1 MVIVLSVV
9 VGIFALFGIFYLIN
23 YLCYH
28 RSLISTFAEWYL
40 LRYKKH
46 NTKKVVLDKLLAVEK
61 SGEKEYIMPKRYQ
74 KLDVSEQKFSDMKVY
89 YLNTHTKSSK
99 VIFYL
104 HGGGY
109 ANDVVSHHFRL
120 FKSLIKKT
128 DALII
133 LPIYYKIPKHY
144 YQDCYEVL
152 VRYYESL
159 DLTNKEVVMMGDSSG
174 GGLAC
179 GLVQRLAKEN
189 VKMPAKTILIS
200 PWLDI
205 AMQDKDVIENEKN
218 DPRNKIEN
226 VLIWSKYWA
235 RELDYQD
242 PKVSP
247 LFGNVDMLKDVYL
260 FVGTKDML
268 LSDSVRFYDKLQK
281 NNISSTLV
289 VKKNLNH
296 DYPIYPT
303 REGKQARDEISRIIN
318 LL

>member
-1 MVIVLSVV
+1 MIIAISIIAGVIAVFLV
-9 VGIFALFGIFYLIN
+9 FYLIN

-40 LRYKKH
+40 LRYKRH
-46 NTKKVVLDKLLAVEK
+46 NTQKVVLDKLLDVEK
-61 SGEKEYIMPKRYQ
+61 NGEKEYVMPKRYQ
-74 KLDVSEQKFSDMKVY
+74 KLDVSEQKFLDMKVY

-109 ANDVVSHHFRL
+109 ANNVVSHHFRL

-144 YQDCYEVL
+144 YQDCYDIL
-152 VRYYESL
+152 INYYKSL
-159 DLTNKEVVMMGDSSG
+159 DLSDKKVVMMGDSSG

-189 VKMPAKTILIS
+189 AKMPAKTILIS

-205 AMQDKDVIENEKN
+205 SMKDQGVIDNEKN

-235 RELDYQD
+235 RGLDYQD
-242 PKVSP
+242 AQVSP
-247 LFGNVDMLKDVYL
+247 LFGDVNMFKDVYL

-268 LSDSVRFYDKLQK
+268 LSDSSRFYEKLQK

-303 REGKQARDEISRIIN
+303 IEGKQARDEIARIIN

>member
-1 MVIVLSVV
+1 MVIFISIVAGL
-9 VGIFALFGIFYLIN
+9 IALFGIFYLIN

-40 LRYKKH
+40 KIYKKH
-46 NTKKVVLDKLLAVEK
+46 NTKQVVLDKLLNVEK
-61 SGEKEYIMPKRYQ
+61 NGEIEYVMPKRYQ

-89 YLNTHTKSSK
+89 SLNTHTTSSK

-109 ANDVVSHHFRL
+109 ANEAVSHHFRL

-128 DALII
+128 NALII
-133 LPIYYKIPKHY
+133 LPVYYKIPKHY
-144 YQDCYEVL
+144 YRDSYDVL
-152 VRYYESL
+152 VRFYKSL
-159 DLTNKEVVMMGDSSG
+159 DLANKEVVMMGDSSG

-205 AMQDKDVIENEKN
+205 SMKDQGVIENEKN

-235 RELDYQD
+235 REVDYQD
-242 PKVSP
+242 PQVSP
-247 LFGNVDMLKDVYL
+247 LFGDVSMFKDVYL

-268 LSDSVRFYDKLQK
+268 LADSCRFHEKLQK
-281 NNISSTLV
+281 NNITSTLI
-289 VKKNLNH
+289 VKQNLNH

-303 REGKQARDEISRIIN
+303 IEGKQARDEIARIIN

>member
-1 MVIVLSVV
+1 MIIVIAILA
-9 VGIFALFGIFYLIN
+9 GIIALLLIFSLIN

-28 RSLISTFAEWYL
+28 RSIISTFAEWYL
-40 LRYKKH
+40 LGYKKH
-46 NTKKVVLDKLLAVEK
+46 NTPKVVLDKLLDVEK
-61 SGEKEYIMPKRYQ
+61 NGEKEYVMPKRYQ
-74 KLDVSEQKFSDMKVY
+74 KLDVCEQKFSDLKVY
-89 YLNTHTKSSK
+89 YLNSHTKSSK

-144 YQDCYEVL
+144 YRDCYDVL
-152 VRYYESL
+152 VRYYKSL
-159 DLTNKEVVMMGDSSG
+159 DLNNKEVVMMGDSSG

-179 GLVQRLAKEN
+179 GLMQRLATEN
-189 VKMPAKTILIS
+189 VKMPAKTVLIS

-205 AMQDKDVIENEKN
+205 SMQDSDVKENEKN

-242 PKVSP
+242 AKVSP
-247 LFGNVDMLKDVYL
+247 LFGDVDMFKDVYI

-268 LSDSVRFYDKLQK
+268 LSDSYRFYDKLQK

-303 REGKQARDEISRIIN
+303 REGKQARDEIARIIN

>member
-1 MVIVLSVV
+1 MVIIAVIAGIVVLFL
-9 VGIFALFGIFYLIN
+9 ICLLIN
-23 YLCYH
+23 HLCYH

-46 NTKKVVLDKLLAVEK
+46 NTKKVVLDKLLDVEK
-61 SGEKEYIMPKRYQ
+61 NGETEYVMPKRYQ
-74 KLDVSEQKFSDMKVY
+74 KLDVSVQKFSDMKVY
-89 YLNTHTKSSK
+89 YLNAHTTSSK
-99 VIFYL
+99 VVFYL

-109 ANDVVSHHFRL
+109 ANNVVSHHFRL

-144 YQDCYEVL
+144 YEDCYDVL
-152 VRYYESL
+152 VHYYKSL

-189 VKMPAKTILIS
+189 VKIPAKTILIS

-205 AMQDKDVIENEKN
+205 SMKDKDVIENEKN

-247 LFGNVDMLKDVYL
+247 LFGEVNMFKDVYI

-268 LSDSVRFYDKLQK
+268 LSDSSRFYDKLQK

-296 DYPIYPT
+296 DYPIYPS
-303 REGKQARDEISRIIN
+303 REGKQARDEIARIIN